1 MILIEVNPNLC
12 LITAQRLKWE
22 RNYSKYNQDF
32 KAQDKEQRK
41 MKQQGV
47 QRNRGCERET
57 TDRKEREKQSE
68 KHGNVKSPSSMVL
81 SHRVSKIC
89 IQNTTAHIKGL

>member
-1 MILIEVNPNLC
+1 MILMEVNPNLC
-12 LITAQRLKWE
+12 LIAAQRLKWE

-32 KAQDKEQRK
+32 KAQDKGQRK

-47 QRNRGCERET
+47 ERNRGCERET

-68 KHGNVKSPSSMVL
+68 KHGNVKRVF
-81 SHRVSKIC
+81 SHKASKMS
-89 IQNTTAHIKGL
+89 IQNTTAHIKGLYNV